1 MRKIE
6 EKSQLE
12 SKRNSCKKLPPK
24 RNTLQH
30 VPCPTAPIEHYQNKD
45 AVTKVDS
52 QTAKNHSSTGAV
64 RVSGDIRTSMRPV
77 LMEQSSQGFQSLDQV
92 DESTSTYLSP
102 SGSLSNENTS
112 FNNYC
117 KTIQYE
123 QLNSKYSTRIY
134 PATTDPRVNHF
145 SNYRITANQHRHA
158 TILSNTKS
166 YEAVF
171 TFNQSTLI

>member
-6 EKSQLE
+6 EKSQLA

-30 VPCPTAPIEHYQNKD
+30 VPCPTPPREHYQNKN
-45 AVTKVDS
+45 VISPLHS
-52 QTAKNHSSTGAV
+52 QAIKNDSSTGPKRAFRKGEISSKSV
-64 RVSGDIRTSMRPV
+64 KPII
-77 LMEQSSQGFQSLDQV
+77 LEQSSQGYQSMDQV
-92 DESTSTYLSP
+92 EESTSTYLSP

-134 PATTDPRVNHF
+134 PGTTNHF
-145 SNYRITANQHRHA
+145 PHYKITADQQRQA

>member
-12 SKRNSCKKLPPK
+12 SKRSSCKKLPPK

-30 VPCPTAPIEHYQNKD
+30 VPCPIAPSEHYQNKD
-45 AVTKVDS
+45 AVTKVDC
-52 QTAKNHSSTGAV
+52 QAAKNHSSTGAV
-64 RVSGDIRTSMRPV
+64 RLSGEIRKSVRPV
-77 LMEQSSQGFQSLDQV
+77 LMEQSLQGYQSLDQV

-123 QLNSKYSTRIY
+123 QLNSKYSSRIY
-134 PATTDPRVNHF
+134 PANMDPRTNHF
-145 SNYRITANQHRHA
+145 SNYRISANQHA

>member
-6 EKSQLE
+6 EKSQLA

-30 VPCPTAPIEHYQNKD
+30 VPCPTTPSEHYQNKH
-45 AVTKVDS
+45 AVSQVNRQTTKND
-52 QTAKNHSSTGAV
+52 SSTGHM
-64 RVSGDIRTSMRPV
+64 RLSGETPSKTVKPV
-77 LMEQSSQGFQSLDQV
+77 LMEQSSQGYQSLDQV

-102 SGSLSNENTS
+102 SGSFSNENNTS

-123 QLNSKYSTRIY
+123 QLQNSKYSTRIY
-134 PATTDPRVNHF
+134 PATNNHF
-145 SNYRITANQHRHA
+145 HSNYRIAANRQA